1 MLQFNARISLGIISS
16 RFGLYIADLS
26 VHQIFQEELEE
37 QQRGT
42 VSGVQT
48 GLCSLMDLL
57 KFGLVIALPHP
68 NEFGFLIILSFLV
81 NIKVF
86 HAYNNRLI

>member
-1 MLQFNARISLGIISS
+1 MLHLGIISS

-26 VHQIFQEELEE
+26 VHQIFQEELAE
-37 QQRGT
+37 QERGT

-48 GLCSLMDLL
+48 GICSLVDLL

-68 NEFGFLIILSFLV
+68 DEFGFLITLSFLV
-81 NIKVF
+81 NF
-86 HAYNNRLI
+86 